1 MMMKP
6 VRSAASG
13 SGIGANRRLERM
25 RKEREA
31 LKEENATSNSTEGGG
46 VRDSVV
52 AGCNH
57 GDSEMKR
64 KGI

>member
-1 MMMKP
+1 MMVMLI
-6 VRSAASG
+6 RSAASG
-13 SGIGANRRLERM
+13 SGIGADRRLERA
-25 RKEREA
+25 RKERKA

-46 VRDSVV
+46 MWDSVV

-57 GDSEMKR
+57 GDSKTKR

>member
-1 MMMKP
+1 MMVML
-6 VRSAASG
+6 VRSAANG
-13 SGIGANRRLERM
+13 GGISANRRLERT

-46 VRDSVV
+46 VPDSVV

-57 GDSEMKR
+57 GDLDSKR

>member
-1 MMMKP
+1 MMMKL
-6 VRSAASG
+6 VRNAASG
-13 SGIGANRRLERM
+13 GGIGANKRPERM

-46 VRDSVV
+46 VQDLVV
-52 AGCNH
+52 DGCNH

>member
-1 MMMKP
+1 MMMKL
-6 VRSAASG
+6 VRSAAG
-13 SGIGANRRLERM
+13 GRGIVANRRLERM

-46 VRDSVV
+46 VQDSVV